1 VKRFSLCLVALAVLG
16 FAGSACG
23 SLAPYAAVVNGHRI
37 SQKSLDSE
45 LNAIKSNE
53 IYRRAIESGQTRIVG
68 SGEGTFDLAFVA
80 RVLTR
85 DIYFQLVHQGVTQRK
100 VKISDVQMG
109 AARTSVIDRLQD
121 ERVLAAFPHSYQ
133 QTLIRRSAEVDALE
147 SSLKGPVDRD
157 AEARTYFDAH
167 TADFEKACVSHI
179 LVPTKQKADELAARL
194 SKGEDF
200 AEVAKAESKD
210 PGTAQVGGDLGC
222 FTRDAQLVPEFLQ
235 AAFAQPVGQVGAPVQ
250 TTFGFHLIKVS
261 SRTAPTFD
269 EAKADVQKKL
279 RATSSPQLTEW
290 LQKTL
295 SKAKVKLNPKFGTFS
310 TAGGSPSVVPPQ
322 APAGL
327 QGVPGAGTGGGIGGA
342 GGAGGPGGVGAPSG
356 P

>member
-1 VKRFSLCLVALAVLG
+1 VKRLPLCAAALAVSLL
-16 FAGSACG
+16 AGSACG
-23 SLAPYAAVVNGHRI
+23 TLAPYAAVVNGHRI
-37 SQKSLDSE
+37 SQRSLDNE

-53 IYRRAIESGQTRIVG
+53 IYRRAIEAGQTRIVG

-85 DIYFQLVHQGVTQRK
+85 DIYFELVHQGVERRRLKITDTQ
-100 VKISDVQMG
+100 MA
-109 AARTSVIDRLQD
+109 AARRSVVERLED
-121 ERVLAAFPHSYQ
+121 ERVLAAFSRSYQ
-133 QTLIRRSAEVDALE
+133 TTLVRRSAEVDALE

-157 AEARTYFDAH
+157 AEARAYYDAH

-194 SKGEDF
+194 AKGEDF

-235 AAFAQPVGQVGAPVQ
+235 AAFSQPVGQVGPPVQ

-261 SRTAPTFD
+261 SRTSPSFED
-269 EAKADVQKKL
+269 AKSDVQKKL
-279 RATSSPQLTEW
+279 RSTSSPQLTSW
-290 LQKTL
+290 LQRTL
-295 SKAKVKLNPKFGTFS
+295 LTAKVKLNPKFGTFS
-310 TAGGSPSVVPPQ
+310 TAGGSPSVIPPQ

-327 QGVPGAGTGGGIGGA
+327 QNPAGGGLGTGGGTGGA
-342 GGAGGPGGVGAPSG
+342 SPAP
-356 P
+356 